1 MEIARLEFSLWQRQT
16 PRKDVVRWGKF
27 SVTCADRK
35 GVAAPKRQPG
45 QCRKAASGPQSW
57 TQAAARKRSRGS
69 VVAKVAGGRPCWP
82 ELPHRW
88 GGQGVTLQEVEA
100 EDYQV
105 PFWVFGKET
114 NPFSGLYF
122 CYVEAIPGPWSHGAE
137 GFSILGLGNGCKTL
151 LCIWTDRFVFI
162 HHVGRERLAT

>member
-1 MEIARLEFSLWQRQT
+1 MLPVLT
-16 PRKDVVRWGKF
+16 
-27 SVTCADRK
+27 
-35 GVAAPKRQPG
+35 
-45 QCRKAASGPQSW
+45 
-57 TQAAARKRSRGS
+57 
-69 VVAKVAGGRPCWP
+69 AKVWLPPKGSQGSAGKQPQGPRAGPRRLHGSEAGEVWWLRWLEGDPAGP